1 MEKQNIT
8 LSIPKD
14 ILQKVKIIAVKR
26 GTSLSRLLTRTL
38 EGIVSREES
47 YEVARRNHLSILE
60 EGLDLGTE
68 GNTQWTREELHERRD

>member
-14 ILQKVKIIAVKR
+14 ILRKVKIIAVEK
-26 GTSLSRLLTRTL
+26 GTSVSHLLTRTI

-47 YEVARRNHLSILE
+47 YAVARRNHLSILE
-60 EGLDLGTE
+60 NGLNMGTE
-68 GNTQWTREELHERRD
+68 GNPQWTREELHERRD